1 MNKYIGCGNL
11 VRNPESRQTSTGK
24 AVCNF
29 TIAINGYNDTVDFI
43 PVVVWGT
50 QAENC
55 AKYLTKGS
63 KVAVVGELKSR
74 SYEDKDGNKRSVLE
88 VVASEVEFLTPK
100 SQEQEEVVSVKRE
113 RPQLEEI
120 TGDLDGLPF

>member
-11 VRNPESRQTSTGK
+11 VRNPESRETSTGK

-43 PVVVWGT
+43 PIVVWGT

-55 AKYLTKGS
+55 AKYLNKGS

-74 SYEDKDGNKRSVLE
+74 SFEDRDGNKRSVLE
-88 VVASEVEFLTPK
+88 VIASEVEFLTPK
-100 SQEQEEVVSVKRE
+100 AQQEQPIQKPQE
-113 RPQLEEI
+113 QLEEVDVDFDDI
-120 TGDLDGLPF
+120 PF